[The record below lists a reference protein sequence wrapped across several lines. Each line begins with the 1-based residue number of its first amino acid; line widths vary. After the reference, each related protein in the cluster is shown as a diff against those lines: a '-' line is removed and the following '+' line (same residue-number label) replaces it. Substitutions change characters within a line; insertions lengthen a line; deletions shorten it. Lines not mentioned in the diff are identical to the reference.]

1 MSCGG
6 IFDLEG
12 KQRRLSIVEQL
23 LAKPDVWSDQKRAQE
38 LGREKKGLDS
48 TVSAL
53 LGLTSGLED
62 AKELFEIAR
71 PQSDDATLTGLISDV
86 AKYEKEVAALEFR
99 RMFSNP
105 LHPNNCFL
113 DIQ

>member
-53 LGLTSGLED
+53 VALTSGLED
-62 AKELFEIAR
+62 AKELFEMAR
-71 PQSDDATLTGLISDV
+71 PQSDDSTLTGIAPDV
-86 AKYEKEVAALEFR
+86 ARYEKEVAALAFCR
-99 RMFSNP
+99 TFSNP
-105 LHPNNCFL
+105 RDPNNCFC
-113 DIQ
+113 DMQ